1 MMIISKATWISIDDN
16 FVEMLYQTQNGKFG
30 IKGTGMND
38 IEYLPCN
45 VTHQLSNHKY
55 VDTIHYGENN
65 KIM

>member
-1 MMIISKATWISIDDN
+1 
-16 FVEMLYQTQNGKFG
+16 MLYQTQNGKFG